1 MFNIQ
6 RNFVNKKI
14 ILLLIFPLIFSGCQN
29 FKESISMKKKQS
41 VDEFLIEK
49 KNPLSVPPEFNKLPE
64 PTSDKKD
71 KKIVRDDNIDI
82 KKVIDQ
88 TKKKKEK
95 SDDVISSNS
104 LEKSISNIL
113 NKK

>member
-14 ILLLIFPLIFSGCQN
+14 IILLIFPLIFSGCQS
-29 FKESISMKKKQS
+29 FKDSISMKKKQS

-49 KNPLSVPPEFNKLPE
+49 KNPLSVPPEFDKLPE
-64 PTSDKKD
+64 PKSDTKD
-71 KKIVRDDNIDI
+71 KKTVSDDNIDLN
-82 KKVIDQ
+82 KVFNQ
-88 TKKKKEK
+88 TKKENEK
-95 SDDVISSNS
+95 SDEVTSSDS
-104 LEKSISNIL
+104 IEKAISNIL